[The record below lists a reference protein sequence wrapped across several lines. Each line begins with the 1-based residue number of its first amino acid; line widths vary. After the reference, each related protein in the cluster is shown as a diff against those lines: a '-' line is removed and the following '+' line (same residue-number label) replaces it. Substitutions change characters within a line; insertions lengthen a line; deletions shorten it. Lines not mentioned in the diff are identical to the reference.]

1 MDSALLAQVVEP
13 HSVIREA
20 EELRALAVDGRLPQA
35 GVLPESVSQLSEVI
49 KLAADQGWALAPR
62 GAGTMMALG
71 NPPRRLD
78 LVVGLSRLNH
88 VIDIDVANLTVTV
101 QAGVVLGDLQD
112 LLAGSENR
120 CFFPLDSVL
129 KEKADYLCSSR
140 EHKGVRLPLDPPFGR
155 RATLGG
161 IVAANASGPKRH
173 RFGQSRDLV
182 TGLRYVQ
189 PDGRLIG
196 LGGKTV
202 KNVSGYDLSKL
213 LIGSLGT
220 LGVITEL
227 TFRLLPLPAQEA
239 AWTAVCQDLT
249 SAADLA
255 RTVLDSKLLP
265 TALELMNEQA
275 AGFAPQSLDL
285 KVGPGGWWLAVGV
298 EGAAE
303 EVSRQLDDLD
313 RMAAQHQ
320 ATATRLDKAQAAG
333 LWDGLRD
340 QSGSAGQA
348 SSIRLKGFFPLAGLA
363 QVLTAWSQAARRA
376 GQGCALQARVGL
388 GLAWAHLE
396 SKDEGAVLKLSQ
408 EMRRVAA
415 EAGGGM
421 IVESAPAGLK
431 DRLDVWGPPRS
442 DFPLMA
448 GLKRRLDPKGVLNP
462 GRFVGDL

>member
-20 EELRALAVDGRLPQA
+20 EELRALAVDGRLPEA
-35 GVLPESVSQLSEVI
+35 AVFPESVSQLSEVI

-101 QAGVVLGDLQD
+101 QTGVVLGDLQG

-120 CFFPLDSVL
+120 CFFPLDNGL

-140 EHKGVRLPLDPPFGR
+140 EHKGVRLPLDPPYSR

-182 TGLRYVQ
+182 TGLRYIQ
-189 PDGRLIG
+189 PDGQLIG

-202 KNVSGYDLSKL
+202 KNVSGYDLGKL

-239 AWTAVCQDLT
+239 AWIGVCQDLT

-265 TALELMNEQA
+265 TALELANEQA
-275 AGFAPQSLDL
+275 AGFTPQSLDL

-313 RMAAQHQ
+313 RMAAQYQ
-320 ATATRLDKAQAAG
+320 ATALRLDRAQAAG
-333 LWDGLRD
+333 LWDSLRD
-340 QSGSAGQA
+340 QGGSADQT
-348 SSIRLKGFFPLAGLA
+348 SSVRLKGFFPLAGLA
-363 QVLTAWSQAARRA
+363 QVLAAWSQAD
-376 GQGCALQARVGL
+376 QGCALQARVGL
-388 GLAWAHLE
+388 GLAWAHLA
-396 SKDEGAVLKLSQ
+396 SKDEEAVIKLCQ

-415 EAGGGM
+415 EAGGQM
-421 IVESAPAGLK
+421 IVESALPRLK
-431 DRLDVWGPPRS
+431 DRLDVWGPLRS
-442 DFPLMA
+442 NFPLMA

-462 GRFVGDL
+462 GRFVGGL